1 MITRKQVRNLQMYK
15 DVKHHVRSKSM
26 FISIWMRPDIF
37 FDNFAPAEIIYQVT
51 KIDGSGI
58 SSVKV
63 SSPDEAWEKYK
74 KAISL

>member
-1 MITRKQVRNLQMYK
+1 
-15 DVKHHVRSKSM
+15 M